1 MTQNK
6 HSKENG
12 VKGRRF
18 IRKFKKENKFTSK
31 SQENKTH
38 WLNIVKFIN
47 WIVITVAISNYL
59 NY

>member
-38 WLNIVKFIN
+38 WLNIEKFIN
-47 WIVITVAISNYL
+47 
-59 NY
+59 